1 MHKKRGFDLGKL
13 SKKYLLKLY
22 VVDNNDYLNL
32 VQQMGSFY
40 IDPSPLMEKIR
51 KKPSALETLVAQIA
65 LTFGLTGR
73 HAYGPFF

>member
-32 VQQMGSFY
+32 VQQMGSFQWKK
-40 IDPSPLMEKIR
+40 SE